1 MGPRRQ
7 NGISDGRVWADSIAG
22 NRPCGLQVQLM
33 QTNSP
38 EKREQLMDQL
48 VEYERR
54 LGLAWTKADAPGH
67 GLPVQPASLPKVQ
80 EVPTPDEVLLEYVLD
95 DPTSFCLV
103 ASQKG
108 AYVRVL
114 PAGRKEI
121 ERLSQQFVA
130 EIRTKGTDAELSTR
144 LYAMLV
150 KPVPEA
156 AISTRLIIAP
166 DAILNLL
173 PFERCEV

>member
-1 MGPRRQ
+1 M
-7 NGISDGRVWADSIAG
+7 DG
-22 NRPCGLQVQLM
+22 
-33 QTNSP
+33 
-38 EKREQLMDQL
+38 L

-54 LGLAWTKADAPGH
+54 LGLAWTKEDAPGH

-80 EVPTPDEVLLEYVLD
+80 EVRKPDEVLLEYVLD

-121 ERLSQQFVA
+121 ERLSQQYVG
-130 EIRTKGTDAELSTR
+130 EIRTKGAGTELSKR

-156 AISTRLIIAP
+156 ATATRFIIAP

-173 PFERCEV
+173 PFEALRDAQGEA